1 MMTMSVQN
9 PLLEPSTTTLGGM
22 LRAQAAAHPTLT
34 AIRFA
39 GQSISYEE
47 LDRRVDQAAALLLR
61 HGIRHGDRIALML
74 PNCPEMLIFDLACF
88 RLGAAAVPINTRYQ
102 RAEAE
107 YALQH
112 SGAVLLIADARF
124 FPIIDG
130 LHDELPDL
138 RELLIRGAAGNSDLD
153 LDQALAAVQSA
164 GTAAAPIADAAAAD
178 DPAVIFYTS
187 GSTARPKGV
196 VHTHQTLLGAARC
209 QVATR
214 RLAPGR
220 RWLVAT
226 GIGYVAGLAGVSLPC
241 LYGGAT
247 ILIEEDLSAD
257 SLINAIARERAQAS
271 IILPTKLLDIL
282 ESPLAAERDLSS
294 FEQVYVG
301 GDECSQD
308 LYRRFRARFGRDLAQ
323 LLGMTECEGYLTNQP
338 SDGNRPGSI
347 GRPANNVEVRL
358 LGDDGRELGT
368 GMAGEMAVRA
378 PGMMVGYWQN
388 PEATAETLVEGWLH
402 TGDVARRDDE
412 GYYWFVERKREIVI
426 HDGSN
431 IAPHEVEN
439 LIDSHPLVAESCVVG
454 VPDPHHGALLKA
466 FVELEPDADPT
477 AIAALSGDV
486 LAAWLETRLS
496 HYKIPTLWELLPRLP
511 RTATGKMDRK
521 TLHARADPMGKPH
534 RRRISCTQDP
544 RAGEPRP

>member
-1 MMTMSVQN
+1 MIMSVQ
-9 PLLEPSTTTLGGM
+9 PPSLEPSPTTLGDM
-22 LRAQAAAHPTLT
+22 LRAQATAHPTLT

-39 GQSISYEE
+39 GRSTSYEE

-88 RLGAAAVPINTRYQ
+88 RLGAVAVPINTRYQ

-124 FPIIDG
+124 LPIIDG
-130 LHDELPDL
+130 LRDELPEL
-138 RELLIRGAAGNSDLD
+138 RELLIRGASGNSDLD
-153 LDQALAAVQSA
+153 LDLDLEQALAAAQSA
-164 GTAAAPIADAAAAD
+164 GTEAAPIADAAAAD

-214 RLAPGR
+214 RMAPGR

-241 LYGGAT
+241 LSGGAT
-247 ILIEEDLSAD
+247 LLIEEDLSAD

-271 IILPTKLLDIL
+271 IILPTKLLDML

-294 FEQVYVG
+294 FEQAYVG
-301 GDECSQD
+301 GDECSHD
-308 LYRRFRARFGRDLAQ
+308 LYQRFRARFGRDLAQ

-338 SDGNRPGSI
+338 DAGNRPGSI
-347 GRPANNVEVRL
+347 GRPAAGVEVRL

-368 GMAGEMAVRA
+368 GRTGEMAVRA

-388 PEATAETLVEGWLH
+388 PEATAETLVEGWLR
-402 TGDVARRDDE
+402 TGDVARRDAD
-412 GYYWFVERKREIVI
+412 GYYWFIERKREIVI

-431 IAPHEVEN
+431 IAPHEVEDV
-439 LIDSHPLVAESCVVG
+439 IDSHPLVAESCVVG
-454 VPDPHHGALLKA
+454 VPDPHHGAVLKA
-466 FVELEPDADPT
+466 FVEFEPDADPN
-477 AIAALSGDV
+477 AIAALTGEA

-496 HYKIPTLWELLPRLP
+496 HYKIPSLWEVLPRLP

-521 TLHARADPMGKPH
+521 ALHARAQ
-534 RRRISCTQDP
+534 S
-544 RAGEPRP
+544 A